1 MPLVHGSGRRGPVVI
16 AEAIDTG
23 TRIGWAIVAWIA
35 VGAAVLTVCLFTVVL
50 TGAWAVRGAWR
61 AVRRDRT
68 RSLPASQP
76 PKAPDFTPTAA
87 KPTAPAWARHD
98 HEREAA

>member
-1 MPLVHGSGRRGPVVI
+1 MPLVHHRDRRRGAVVI

-35 VGAAVLTVCLFTVVL
+35 VGAAALTVCLFTVVL
-50 TGAWAVRGAWR
+50 TGAWAWR

-68 RSLPASQP
+68 GPLPASESECDP
-76 PKAPDFTPTAA
+76 SIASTLT
-87 KPTAPAWARHD
+87 KPTAPTWARD
-98 HEREAA
+98 NHEREAA